1 MFASDPERVIIVPE
15 VYFYYVGA
23 VSKQNFIDDSEALL
37 QLAEGNIFAYRHLF
51 DHHFSDLCNFL
62 LIYLHRK
69 ELSEEIAL
77 DIFTYV
83 WEKRETLQIRA
94 TFKSFLFAAAKNKA
108 ITLYRKE
115 HQKIFSRIGTGD
127 IPIPDMIDVQ
137 FLMENDELHDL
148 IEKAIHK
155 LPEKSRQ
162 VYQMAW
168 EENLSYNEIAL
179 QLGLSSKTV
188 ENHIGIALRKLRE
201 SLRPYYKQI
210 FVWWVVLRFLE

>member
-1 MFASDPERVIIVPE
+1 MAM
-15 VYFYYVGA
+15 
-23 VSKQNFIDDSEALL
+23 KNFKDDSDALI
-37 QLAEGNIFAYRHLF
+37 QLAEGNVFAYRHLF

-83 WEKRETLQIRA
+83 WEKRETLGIKA

-115 HQKIFSRIGTGD
+115 HQKMFSQIESSD
-127 IPIPDMIDVQ
+127 LPVSNEPDAQ
-137 FLMENDELHDL
+137 FLMETNELRDL
-148 IEKAIHK
+148 IEKAILK

-168 EENLSYNEIAL
+168 EENLSYNEIAE
-179 QLGLSSKTV
+179 QLGLSPKTV
-188 ENHIGIALRKLRE
+188 ENHVGIALCKLRE

-210 FVWWVVLRFLE
+210 FVWWVILHMLK

>member
-1 MFASDPERVIIVPE
+1 MVM
-15 VYFYYVGA
+15 
-23 VSKQNFIDDSEALL
+23 KNFKDDEEALI
-37 QLAEGNIFAYRHLF
+37 QLSEGNIFAYRHLF

-69 ELSEEIAL
+69 ELAEDTAL

-83 WEKRETLQIRA
+83 WEKRNSLQITA
-94 TFKSFLFAAAKNKA
+94 TFKSFLFASAKNRA

-115 HQKIFSRIGTGD
+115 HQKMFSQIESSEPLMPNNAD
-127 IPIPDMIDVQ
+127 AQ
-137 FLMENDELHDL
+137 FLMENNELRQL
-148 IEKAIHK
+148 IENAILK

-162 VYQMAW
+162 VYQLAW
-168 EENLSYNEIAL
+168 EEHLSYNEIAA
-179 QLGLSSKTV
+179 QLGLSPKTV

-210 FVWWVVLRFLE
+210 FVWWLVLQMLK